1 MTLFR
6 PVTLLRPVPAA
17 RAAGLL
23 LALVLLAPSHAPS
36 IAAQESPLLQAMR
49 DELTRAMTGLRIT
62 GQPAPYYIAY
72 AIDDIAGRNVQ
83 ATLGALVA
91 DGRRRSRT
99 VRVDVRVG
107 DYARDSS
114 RFVSFDRDPGVSSM
128 YAMGMVEA
136 PLDDDV
142 AVLRRQLWLVTD
154 AAYRKALATFAKK
167 QAALQ
172 NQASP
177 DPVPDWSRETPKT
190 TRLPVVAP
198 DASADAW
205 VEHARTLSAALARP
219 GLTRSD
225 VSVTLTQGTRYS
237 VNSEGFTTVAPIQS
251 VQLRLSAE
259 TQAEDGMPL
268 RDSVTAHARTVAG
281 LPAPADSAVR
291 ARELAAGLVA
301 LRTAPVGE
309 AYTGPVLVEG
319 QASAELLAQTL
330 VPLFLT
336 LRAPEMENP
345 QMFGP
350 MGNAPPTPFLT
361 RVGNRVL
368 PESFT
373 AADTPSLAK
382 FEGREVAGA
391 YAVDDEGIPAQDV
404 TLCEKGLLKSLL
416 TSRTP
421 QKGFL
426 VSNGHGRGGVATAGV
441 FQLQSSAAVPAASLK
456 EKYLAR
462 LKADGLAFGYI
473 VRAVVPGGPNP
484 SGDPEDFM
492 MMSSMMRGG
501 GKPPGPAILRA
512 YRVTADGAETL
523 VRGLQFD
530 SVPHAAFRD
539 ILEASSERSLYSYRS
554 SLPQAMQLMAMIQGG
569 GGGQAGEPVVSVIAP
584 NLLFAELEL
593 EKPDRQFQRPP
604 IVPSPLP

>member
-1 MTLFR
+1 MTTIR
-6 PVTLLRPVPAA
+6 PVTPRRSMPGV
-17 RAAGLL
+17 RATGLL
-23 LALVLLAPSHAPS
+23 LALIVLAPLPTASMAEP
-36 IAAQESPLLQAMR
+36 ESPLLQAMR
-49 DELTRAMTGLRIT
+49 DELTRAMSGLRIA

-72 AIDDIAGRNVQ
+72 TLEDVAGRYMQ
-83 ATLGALVA
+83 ATLGALVG

-99 VRVDVRVG
+99 VHVDVRVG

-128 YAMGMVEA
+128 YGMGMVEA

-142 AVLRRQLWLVTD
+142 VVLRRQLWLVTD

-177 DPVPDWSRETPKT
+177 DPVPDWSRETPRT

-198 DASADAW
+198 DVAADAW
-205 VEHARTLSAALARP
+205 LAHVRTLSDALARP
-219 GLTRSD
+219 ELTRSD
-225 VSVTLTQGTRYS
+225 VSLTVTQGTRYS
-237 VNSEGFTTVAPIQS
+237 VNSEGFTTVAPIQTAQ
-251 VQLRLSAE
+251 VRLSAE

-268 RDSVTAHARTVAG
+268 RDAVTAEARTVAG
-281 LPAPADSAVR
+281 LPAPADLAAK
-291 ARELAAGLVA
+291 ARELVAGLVA

-309 AYTGPVLVEG
+309 PYTGPVLVEG

-336 LRAPEMENP
+336 LRAPELENP

-350 MGNAPPTPFLT
+350 MGSAPPAPFLT
-361 RVGNRVL
+361 KVGNRVL
-368 PESFT
+368 PESFS
-373 AADTPSLAK
+373 ASDTPSLAQ
-382 FEGREVAGA
+382 FDGREVAGA
-391 YAVDDEGIPAQDV
+391 YAVDDEGMPAQDV

-426 VSNGHGRGGVATAGV
+426 VSNGHGRGGVAAAGV
-441 FQLQSSAAVPAASLK
+441 FQLESSAAVPAAALK

-473 VRAVVPGGPNP
+473 VRAVVPGG
-484 SGDPEDFM
+484 SGQSRDPEDFM
-492 MMSSMMRGG
+492 MLSSMMRG

-512 YRVTADGAETL
+512 YRVAVDGAETL

-539 ILEASSERSLYSYRS
+539 ILEASRERSLYSYRA

-569 GGGQAGEPVVSVIAP
+569 GQSSEPVVSVIAP

-593 EKPDRQFQRPP
+593 EKPDRPFQRPP
-604 IVPSPLP
+604 IVPSPLR

>member
-1 MTLFR
+1 MTPFHS
-6 PVTLLRPVPAA
+6 VPAT

-36 IAAQESPLLQAMR
+36 VAAQESPLLQAMR
-49 DELTRAMTGLRIT
+49 DELTRAMTGLRIA

-72 AIDDIAGRNVQ
+72 TIDDVASRQMQ
-83 ATLGALVA
+83 ATLGALVG

-128 YAMGMVEA
+128 YAMGMVDA

-142 AVLRRQLWLVTD
+142 TVLRRQLWLVTD

-177 DPVPDWSRETPKT
+177 DPVPDWSREEPRT

-198 DASADAW
+198 DVAADAW
-205 VEHARTLSAALARP
+205 LAHVRTLSGELARP
-219 GLTRSD
+219 ELTRSEASL
-225 VSVTLTQGTRYS
+225 VLTQGTRYS
-237 VNSEGFTTVAPIQS
+237 VNSEGFTTVSPIQMAQ
-251 VQLRLSAE
+251 VRLSAE

-268 RDSVTAHARTVAG
+268 RDSVSVHARTPAG
-281 LPAPADSAVR
+281 LPAPADLAVR
-291 ARELAAGLVA
+291 ARELAGGLVA

-336 LRAPEMENP
+336 LRPPEMDNP
-345 QMFGP
+345 QMLGP
-350 MGNAPPTPFLT
+350 MGNAPATPFLT

-373 AADTPSLAK
+373 AADTPLLAQ

-391 YAVDDEGIPAQDV
+391 YAVDDEGVPAQDV

-426 VSNGHGRGGVATAGV
+426 ASNGHGRGGVATAGV

-473 VRAVVPGGPNP
+473 VRAIVPGGSNP
-484 SGDPEDFM
+484 SAEPEDFM
-492 MMSSMMRGG
+492 MNSMMRGG
-501 GKPPGPAILRA
+501 RPPGPTILRA
-512 YRVTADGAETL
+512 YRVAADGAETL

-530 SVPHAAFRD
+530 SVPHGAYRD

-554 SLPQAMQLMAMIQGG
+554 SLPQSMQLMAMLQGG
-569 GGGQAGEPVVSVIAP
+569 GGPANEPVVSVIAP
-584 NLLFAELEL
+584 NLLFAELEI

-604 IVPSPLP
+604 IVPSPLR

>member
-6 PVTLLRPVPAA
+6 PLPTA

-49 DELTRAMTGLRIT
+49 DELTRAMTGLRIAD
-62 GQPAPYYIAY
+62 QPAPYYIAY
-72 AIDDIAGRNVQ
+72 TLDDVAGRQVQ
-83 ATLGALVA
+83 AILGALVG

-128 YAMGMVEA
+128 YGMGVVEA

-154 AAYRKALATFAKK
+154 AAYRRALATFARK

-177 DPVPDWSRETPKT
+177 DPVPDWSRETART

-198 DASADAW
+198 DVSADAW
-205 VEHARTLSAALARP
+205 IAHVRTLSSALARP
-219 GLTRSD
+219 ELTRSEAWLM
-225 VSVTLTQGTRYS
+225 LTQGTRYS
-237 VNSEGFTTVAPIQS
+237 VNSEGFTTVAPIQTAQ
-251 VQLRLSAE
+251 VRLSAE

-268 RDSVTAHARTVAG
+268 RDTVTAHARTVAG
-281 LPAPADSAVR
+281 LPAPADLAVR

-309 AYTGPVLVEG
+309 AFTGPVLVEG
-319 QASAELLAQTL
+319 QAAAELLAQTL

-336 LRAPEMENP
+336 IRGPELDNP

-350 MGNAPPTPFLT
+350 MGNAAPTPFLT

-373 AADTPSLAK
+373 AADTPSLAQ

-416 TSRTP
+416 SSRTP

-426 VSNGHGRGGVATAGV
+426 TSNGHGRGGVATAGV

-462 LKADGLAFGYI
+462 LKADGLASGYI
-473 VRAVVPGGPNP
+473 VRAVVPGGPNT
-484 SGDPEDFM
+484 SGDAEDFM

-501 GKPPGPAILRA
+501 GKPAGPAILRA

-539 ILEASSERSLYSYRS
+539 ILEASSERHLYSYRS
-554 SLPQAMQLMAMIQGG
+554 SLPQAMQMAAMMQGG
-569 GGGQAGEPVVSVIAP
+569 GPTSEPIVSVIAP
-584 NLLFAELEL
+584 SLLFAELEL

-604 IVPSPLP
+604 IVASPLRQSLP

>member
-1 MTLFR
+1 M
-6 PVTLLRPVPAA
+6 
-17 RAAGLL
+17 
-23 LALVLLAPSHAPS
+23 
-36 IAAQESPLLQAMR
+36 
-49 DELTRAMTGLRIT
+49 
-62 GQPAPYYIAY
+62 
-72 AIDDIAGRNVQ
+72 
-83 ATLGALVA
+83 
-91 DGRRRSRT
+91 
-99 VRVDVRVG
+99 
-107 DYARDSS
+107 
-114 RFVSFDRDPGVSSM
+114 
-128 YAMGMVEA
+128 
-136 PLDDDV
+136 
-142 AVLRRQLWLVTD
+142 
-154 AAYRKALATFAKK
+154 
-167 QAALQ
+167 
-172 NQASP
+172 
-177 DPVPDWSRETPKT
+177 PDWSRETPRT

-198 DASADAW
+198 DVSADAW
-205 VEHARTLSAALARP
+205 IEHVRTLSAALARP
-219 GLTRSD
+219 ELTRSD

-251 VQLRLSAE
+251 AQLRLSAE
-259 TQAEDGMPL
+259 TQADDGMPL
-268 RDSVTAHARTVAG
+268 RDSVTAHARTLAG
-281 LPAPADSAVR
+281 LPAPADLAVR

-373 AADTPSLAK
+373 ASDTPSLAQ

-391 YAVDDEGIPAQDV
+391 YAVDDEGVPAQDV

-462 LKADGLAFGYI
+462 LKADGLA
-473 VRAVVPGGPNP
+473 VRLHRPRGRSRRTEPVGRPRGLHDDELDDARRRQAARAGHPARLPRDGGRRRDAGPRSAVRQRAARRVPRHPGGLERAQSLQLPLVAAA
-484 SGDPEDFM
+484 GDAADVDAAG
-492 MMSSMMRGG
+492 RRRRR
-501 GKPPGPAILRA
+501 RA
-512 YRVTADGAETL
+512 NRWS
-523 VRGLQFD
+523 R
-530 SVPHAAFRD
+530 
-539 ILEASSERSLYSYRS
+539 
-554 SLPQAMQLMAMIQGG
+554 
-569 GGGQAGEPVVSVIAP
+569 
-584 NLLFAELEL
+584 
-593 EKPDRQFQRPP
+593 
-604 IVPSPLP
+604 